1 MKQVLS
7 IPVLL
12 ILAAAPALAT
22 TMVLGTDEDLFG
34 QAELIVEGTV
44 VAVVPSP
51 AGLPATAYRVHVERA
66 LKGRTVES
74 ELTVRLP
81 GGVGAD
87 GRRLVIWGAPEF
99 QKRERVLLFLG
110 R

>member
-1 MKQVLS
+1 MKRFLLVLS
-7 IPVLL
+7 LL

-66 LKGRTVES
+66 LKGGTVES
-74 ELTVRLP
+74 ELTVRVP
-81 GGVGAD
+81 GGVGAG

-99 QKRERVLLFLG
+99 EKHE
-110 R
+110 